1 MQPEVMVGKA
11 EDWFLVEPN
20 FCLPG
25 NQAGSRETGPVEE
38 SKQE

>member
-25 NQAGSRETGPVEE
+25 NQAGSRELQHMLKVF
-38 SKQE
+38 S